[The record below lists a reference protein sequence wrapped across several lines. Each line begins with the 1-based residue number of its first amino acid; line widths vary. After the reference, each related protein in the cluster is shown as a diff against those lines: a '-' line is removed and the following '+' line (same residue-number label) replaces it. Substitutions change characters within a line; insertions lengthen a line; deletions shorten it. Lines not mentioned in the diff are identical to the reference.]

1 MLQIQANGTRGGA
14 LAVGVSNF
22 LPHHLADLEAAVEEV
37 RGGRKAASRAV
48 SYGG

>member
-1 MLQIQANGTRGGA
+1 MGMLTAIH
-14 LAVGVSNF
+14 VPVVKDY
-22 LPHHLADLEAAVEEV
+22 LADLEAAVEEV